1 MNTMSKFTEV
11 HNSLENI
18 TTRLK
23 NIETRL
29 SLSNFINLDEDE
41 A

>member
-1 MNTMSKFTEV
+1 MNTMSKFTKV